1 MLISVTSAASIDAY
15 LYGGHG
21 DDDEEDEDDVE
32 PALRLLVDE
41 HNDGAGH
48 EHQGRNR
55 SHGAQ
60 ALVEGESGCALKDA
74 DDEEENLHRLAYLR
88 EEHLEEGDLF
98 GLCVE

>member
-1 MLISVTSAASIDAY
+1 MCSVWTKRDGERRASTDARGWLATRSLNSTPTVLVSVTSAARIDAY

-48 EHQGRNR
+48 EH
-55 SHGAQ
+55 
-60 ALVEGESGCALKDA
+60 
-74 DDEEENLHRLAYLR
+74 
-88 EEHLEEGDLF
+88 
-98 GLCVE
+98 